1 MLPIAQSDVLVALC
15 RQVGQ
20 GMAQRIDQAEADD
33 VAGALVAGRGDA
45 EVRAAAWMLA
55 TMAPVESISVPS
67 QSKTI
72 SSKRLPIVP
81 FLVSIQFFQ

>member
-1 MLPIAQSDVLVALC
+1 
-15 RQVGQ
+15 
-20 GMAQRIDQAEADD
+20 MAQGIDQAEADD
-33 VAGALVAGRGDA
+33 VVRALVGGRLDA

-72 SSKRLPIVP
+72 SSKRLAISLFHSCPA
-81 FLVSIQFFQ
+81 FR